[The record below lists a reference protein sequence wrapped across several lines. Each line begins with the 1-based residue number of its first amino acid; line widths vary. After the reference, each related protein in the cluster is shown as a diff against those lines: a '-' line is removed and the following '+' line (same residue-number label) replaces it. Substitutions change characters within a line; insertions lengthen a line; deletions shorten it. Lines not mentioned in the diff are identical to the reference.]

1 MAGRALLVMLMPLGP
16 QDEDAEGPALMLP
29 LHSFLTS
36 PCFLSTLG
44 LSGYSSLDMA
54 TERLIS
60 ACPLGE
66 DCDPPVVNIAR
77 LSKHFNPRGSS
88 KSNKGRQ
95 VYVKD
100 STLSK
105 GTYKTKS

>member
-1 MAGRALLVMLMPLGP
+1 MIDVLLVLLSSKGVLPVTRGVTMAGRALLVMLMPLGP

-54 TERLIS
+54 TETQIT
-60 ACPLGE
+60 ACP
-66 DCDPPVVNIAR
+66 
-77 LSKHFNPRGSS
+77 
-88 KSNKGRQ
+88 
-95 VYVKD
+95 
-100 STLSK
+100 
-105 GTYKTKS
+105 